1 MIRPDAIRKHA
12 LALPG
17 AEERPHWGDP
27 CYRVRGRIFAVVH
40 PREKTA
46 VLKLAREDQSALV
59 AAAPDV
65 FGTNAWSH
73 QGWTIV
79 DLRRIEARELYALV
93 DDAWRQVA
101 GKRAVAAFDAAR
113 SPDAGIGAAE
123 LRPPRASRARGRRS
137 ATTDG

>member
-1 MIRPDAIRKHA
+1 MIRADAIRKCA

-17 AEERPHWGDP
+17 AEEQAHWGDP
-27 CYRVRGRIFAVVH
+27 CWRVRGRIFAVVH

-65 FGTNAWSH
+65 FKTNGWSH

-79 DLRRIEARELYALV
+79 DLRRIEARDLWPLLE
-93 DDAWRQVA
+93 DAWREVSTP
-101 GKRAVAAFDAAR
+101 R
-113 SPDAGIGAAE
+113 
-123 LRPPRASRARGRRS
+123 RASPARARRS